1 MARLEGIP
9 LGLSLLLIFGATI
22 VSCNISAQSAQ
33 LHRHVI
39 VVRFAEP
46 MKKGEVPGHLAP
58 LKVVRCE
65 PILPGHD
72 DLYDAVIEDARPID
86 EVLKQLRGFSD
97 VKHASRKLEH
107 RHEFVVQF
115 ADQVSPSEVPKRLEP
130 LKVLHVSKVGR
141 YYELV
146 VETNLIASKALELI
160 QKAPSVEYVEPNVK
174 YFKKKPTG
182 SAEVSRSDVLP

>member
-1 MARLEGIP
+1 MARLEGIR

-22 VSCNISAQSAQ
+22 VSCNISARSAQ
-33 LHRHVI
+33 LHRHEIVI
-39 VVRFAEP
+39 RFAKV

-58 LKVVRCE
+58 LKLIRCE
-65 PILPGHD
+65 PVLPGHN
-72 DLYDAVIEDARPID
+72 DLYDTLIEDARPIE

-97 VKHASRKLEH
+97 VKQASRKLEH

-115 ADQVSPSEVPKRLEP
+115 AGQVSPAEVAKRLEP
-130 LKVLHVSKVGR
+130 LKLLHVNKVGR

-146 VETNLIASKALELI
+146 VETNLVASKALELI
-160 QKAPSVEYVEPNVK
+160 QKASGVEYVEPNVK

-182 SAEVSRSDVLP
+182 SAEASRSDLLP